1 MKIRIETSK
10 TEQTKKVLQGLGL
23 DYRLSVD
30 QIRVRLS
37 GMKYPNLRYDNPPA
51 KELIDSAIEFVLQR
65 SNYFTVNGS
74 KIEIEVDVK
83 NRGRVLE
90 ALKGLGIE
98 IKTRNTTLTTLTEE
112 LQERLRK
119 GLEDENVQAELK
131 RLGKSSR
138 HYYTVAYEVLDQMG
152 YRFNPALHPASLEQ
166 SKWSE
171 VYKEAGDR
179 RTLKSNLDLLESS
192 DTDKLGTL
200 IEGILYSV
208 HSEN

>member
-10 TEQTKKVLQGLGL
+10 TEQTKEVLQGLGL
-23 DYRLSVD
+23 EYRLSVD

-51 KELIDSAIEFVLQR
+51 KGLIDSALGFVLQR

-83 NRGRVLE
+83 NRGKVLE

-98 IKTRNTTLTTLTEE
+98 VKDRTKKLGTLTEE

-119 GLEDENVQAELK
+119 GLEDEDVQAELK

-171 VYKEAGDR
+171 VYKETGDR
-179 RTLKSNLDLLESS
+179 RTLKSNLDLLEGD

-208 HSEN
+208 HSDS

>member
-10 TEQTKKVLQGLGL
+10 AEQTKKVLQGLGL

-37 GMKYPNLRYDNPPA
+37 GMKYPSLRYDNPPA
-51 KELIDSAIEFVLQR
+51 KELIDSAIGFVLQR

-83 NRGRVLE
+83 NRGKVIE

-98 IKTRNTTLTTLTEE
+98 VKDRTKKLGTLTEE

-119 GLEDENVQAELK
+119 GLEDEDIQAELK

-138 HYYTVAYEVLDQMG
+138 HYYTVAYEVFDRKG
-152 YRFNPALHPASLEQ
+152 FRFNPALHPASLEQ

-171 VYKEAGDR
+171 TFKEAGDR

-192 DTDKLGTL
+192 DTDRLGTL
-200 IEGILYSV
+200 IEDILYSV
-208 HSEN
+208 HLDS